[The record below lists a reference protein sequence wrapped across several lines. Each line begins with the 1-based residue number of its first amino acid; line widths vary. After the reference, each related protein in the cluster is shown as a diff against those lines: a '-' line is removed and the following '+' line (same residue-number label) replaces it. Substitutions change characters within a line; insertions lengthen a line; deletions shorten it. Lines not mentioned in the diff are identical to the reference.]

1 VHRGY
6 VDFAGNLRRL
16 GADVTVEPDDAELY
30 WN

>member
-6 VDFAGNLRRL
+6 TDFAGNLRRL
-16 GADVTVEPDDAELY
+16 GADVVVEPDDAEMY